1 MRKYF
6 SEGKK
11 GKSGK
16 TPTTPR
22 EKALAAKYGNKKV
35 IATPRVDNKKPKDK
49 QPVTG
54 TRSAKKQKKVT
65 WY

>member
-1 MRKYF
+1 MAW
-6 SEGKK
+6 K
-11 GKSGK
+11 GYA
-16 TPTTPR
+16 PT
-22 EKALAAKYGNKKV
+22 NKEKV